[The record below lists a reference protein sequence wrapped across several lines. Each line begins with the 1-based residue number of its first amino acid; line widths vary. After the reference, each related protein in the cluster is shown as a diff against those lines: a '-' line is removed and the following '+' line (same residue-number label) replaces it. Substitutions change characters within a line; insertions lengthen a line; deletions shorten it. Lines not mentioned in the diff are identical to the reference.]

1 MFVTD
6 ASEHASPDGGPFLTV
21 PQVAATLDVTAQTIR
36 NWIERGTL
44 PALRVGRAFRVRRED
59 VDELLARAHAT
70 AGVRTTR
77 RGVWDP
83 APTPIYRDPDGVSS
97 QVAREAQMARRP
109 TDPRP

>member
-1 MFVTD
+1 M
-6 ASEHASPDGGPFLTV
+6 SEESNGSPFDVGEPFLTV
-21 PQVAATLDVTAQTIR
+21 PEVAARLDVTAQTIR

-44 PALRVGRAFRVRRED
+44 PAYRVGRAFRVRRED

-70 AGVRTTR
+70 VGVRTTR

-83 APTPIYRDPDGVSS
+83 SPTRVYRDPDAVSS
-97 QVAREAQMARRP
+97 QAARVAQMTRRP